1 MKTLDERVTEALQ
14 AAKDGDYNMDDYNDE
29 ELAGDLIAY
38 EESVETEDFADVL
51 ESVKKVRHTIK

>member
-1 MKTLDERVTEALQ
+1 VKTLDERVTEALQ